1 MMNVFKKLLGVPQ
14 VITRRARLLWLLPT
28 RMYETYQLALDLS
41 RQQVTGHQAM
51 QELSRQQV
59 TGQQAMQE
67 LSRQQV
73 TGQQAMQELSR
84 QHVTELQAMKAEL
97 QAMKATYATSEQV
110 LCATNERLR
119 ELSAHVAELGA
130 EVPELRGRVLDL
142 KNEMTAEISFG
153 LHDLAT
159 EQLET
164 HPTLKKI
171 KKISDDVTHL
181 TTSLHTRLDTFENA
195 LIPGVRDQMHE
206 LVAVELQ
213 LRARAEAN
221 WVPHPGERYAPAK
234 AESFDRY
241 LARAEQDFP
250 APYSHWRDRLGIM
263 MQAFLETKVG
273 NAAHAGDVYSRIFRS
288 FVEIYAEGR
297 ILDVGCGI
305 FGRPYY
311 LESYPVSL
319 ISGLDPLLPVEPP
332 DFEFVQGISEYLPW
346 PDSSFSTVVSATSLD
361 HCLSLDRSLQEIT
374 RVLRPGGKCLLWI
387 GLNPGAPKYEESG
400 DFAAADKFHLFHF
413 DVIWF
418 EPMLKQKFQIV
429 DRIQLQKTG
438 YSHVMYFLLK
448 IDGN

>member
-1 MMNVFKKLLGVPQ
+1 M
-14 VITRRARLLWLLPT
+14 RRLRLLWLLPK
-28 RMYETYQLALDLS
+28 RMYETYELA
-41 RQQVTGHQAM
+41 R
-51 QELSRQQV
+51 ELSRQQV
-59 TGQQAMQE
+59 SGQQAMNE

-73 TGQQAMQELSR
+73 SGQQAMNELSR
-84 QHVTELQAMKAEL
+84 QHITELRAMKAEL
-97 QAMKATYATSEQV
+97 QAMKATYATNEQV
-110 LCATNERLR
+110 LCAANERLR

-130 EVPELRGRVLDL
+130 EVPELKGRVLDL
-142 KNEMTAEISFG
+142 KKEMTAEISFG

-164 HPTLKKI
+164 QPNLKQI
-171 KKISDDVTHL
+171 KKISDDITHL
-181 TTSLHTRLDTFENA
+181 TTSLHTRFDTFENS

-206 LVAVELQ
+206 LVALELQ
-213 LRARAEAN
+213 LRPRTEAN
-221 WVPHPGERYAPAK
+221 WIPHPDERYAPAK
-234 AESFDRY
+234 TEPFDRY

-250 APYSHWRDRLGIM
+250 RPYSHWRDRLGTM

-273 NAAHAGDVYSRIFRS
+273 NAAHAGDVYSRIFRGL
-288 FVEIYAEGR
+288 VESYAEGR

-319 ISGLDPLLPVEPP
+319 ISGLDPLSPVEPP

-361 HCLSLDRSLQEIT
+361 HCLSLDRSLQEMT
-374 RVLRPGGKCLLWI
+374 RVLRPGGKCVLWI
-387 GLNPGAPKYEESG
+387 GFNPGAPKYQETG

-413 DVIWF
+413 DVSWF
-418 EPMLKQKFQIV
+418 EPMLEKTFEMV

-438 YSHVMYFLLK
+438 YSHVMYCFLKTSGKL
-448 IDGN
+448 IPSE

>member
-28 RMYETYQLALDLS
+28 RMYETYQLALELS
-41 RQQVTGHQAM
+41 KQQVSEQQAM
-51 QELSRQQV
+51 SELSRQQ
-59 TGQQAMQE
+59 QA
-67 LSRQQV
+67 V
-73 TGQQAMQELSR
+73 GELSR
-84 QHVTELQAMKAEL
+84 QHIAEL
-97 QAMKATYATSEQV
+97 QAVTAELQAVTAELQALKSTYVRKEHVTSK
-110 LCATNERLR
+110 RLR
-119 ELSAHVAELGA
+119 GLSADVTKLGA
-130 EVPELRGRVLDL
+130 EFPELKSGVLDL

-164 HPTLKKI
+164 HSALKKI

-206 LVAVELQ
+206 LVAVGLQ
-213 LRARAEAN
+213 LRARTEAN
-221 WVPHPGERYAPAK
+221 WIAHPDERYTPAK

-273 NAAHAGDVYSRIFRS
+273 NAAHAGDVYSRIFQS
-288 FVEIYAEGR
+288 FVEIYAGGR

-305 FGRPYY
+305 FGRPHY

-319 ISGLDPLLPVEPP
+319 ISGVDPLLPVEPP

-361 HCLSLDRSLQEIT
+361 HCLSLDRSLQEMT

-387 GLNPGAPKYEESG
+387 GFNPGAPKYQEGG

-413 DVIWF
+413 DIVWF
-418 EPMLKQKFQIV
+418 EPMLEQKFKIV

-438 YSHVMYFLLK
+438 YGHVMYCLLRRAE
-448 IDGN
+448 N